1 MGIEGEGGM
10 DPQTAPGEV
19 TAGADVLVA
28 GTAVFGAP
36 GGAAEG
42 MRRLQAS
49 IAGLGPCAG

>member
-1 MGIEGEGGM
+1 
-10 DPQTAPGEV
+10 
-19 TAGADVLVA
+19 
-28 GTAVFGAP
+28 VFGAP